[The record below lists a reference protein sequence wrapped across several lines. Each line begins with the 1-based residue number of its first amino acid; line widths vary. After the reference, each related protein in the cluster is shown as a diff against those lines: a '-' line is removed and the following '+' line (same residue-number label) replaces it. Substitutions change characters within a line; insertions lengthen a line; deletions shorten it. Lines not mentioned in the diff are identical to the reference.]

1 MSGHVTRIAFSLL
14 LAGTA
19 QAALS
24 KPVATPPA
32 AQAFKLG
39 DLRLVAL
46 RDALNV
52 VANDGKVFGT
62 DVGPAAVAGVL
73 REAHAPTDSLPLG
86 VDALLVRSK
95 DRIVLLDTGLGPS
108 VQGALPGSLAKA
120 GVTPAQVTDI
130 LITHSHGDHVG
141 GLLTADGKLA
151 FPNATIRMSDA
162 EWAYMQAQPQPREQ
176 ALVHTIA
183 PRVKIFTPGAMAVPG
198 IRSVPIAGHTPG
210 HVGYEIGTGSA
221 RLLDIGDTAH
231 SAIVSLARPDWAIG
245 YDHDPKVGSASRRA
259 MLKQLAASHEWV
271 FAPHFPFP
279 GVGRVVA
286 KGDGFVWQPGLP

>member
-1 MSGHVTRIAFSLL
+1 
-14 LAGTA
+14 
-19 QAALS
+19 
-24 KPVATPPA
+24 
-32 AQAFKLG
+32 
-39 DLRLVAL
+39 VAL

-52 VANDGKVFGT
+52 VPNDGKVFGT

-73 REAHAPTDSLPLG
+73 RKAHAPTDSLSLG
-86 VDALLVRSK
+86 VDALLVRAG
-95 DRIVLLDTGLGPS
+95 DRTVLLDTGLGPG
-108 VQGALPGSLAKA
+108 VQGALPGSLTQA
-120 GVTPAQVTDI
+120 GVTPGQVTDI

-141 GLLTADGKLA
+141 GLLTADGGLA

-162 EWAYMQAQPQPREQ
+162 EWAWMQAQPQQQ
-176 ALVHTIA
+176 ALVHAIA
-183 PRVKIFTPGAMAVPG
+183 PHVKIFTPGAMAVPG
-198 IRSVPIAGHTPG
+198 IRSIAIAGHTPG

-231 SAIVSLARPDWAIG
+231 SAVVSLARPDWAIG
-245 YDHDPKVGSASRRA
+245 YDHDPKIGSASRRA
-259 MLKQLAASHEWV
+259 MLTQLAASHEWV